1 MLGVGDRISDHHGSL
16 TELQD
21 SERLVSKEDNTGD
34 FLPAS
39 THVYNIHTHTHKIK
53 PHVHTTYTHIRRKTN
68 CDFFVVV
75 VRSFV
80 ALCCVYSASAYLL
93 AAEYELVLI
102 LCTCCGNLERVLFC
116 FCFKLSQILGTG
128 RTVSSG

>member
-39 THVYNIHTHTHKIK
+39 THVYNIHTHTQNQTTRAYNI
-53 PHVHTTYTHIRRKTN
+53 HTHQKKN
-68 CDFFVVV
+68 Q
-75 VRSFV
+75 
-80 ALCCVYSASAYLL
+80 L
-93 AAEYELVLI
+93 
-102 LCTCCGNLERVLFC
+102 
-116 FCFKLSQILGTG
+116 
-128 RTVSSG
+128 